1 MTSNQNTIRIVVLT
15 AVLPA
20 SVVSTLE
27 GMGGR
32 RMSVAD
38 VLGGSDMPGVQVLV
52 TDPGVGA
59 NADVLAKF
67 PDLKLVACYG
77 IGTDSIDMATVR
89 ARGIGISNTPGL
101 LTEDVADLAMALMLA
116 SARDIVPQTQYIR
129 DGRWTTIAAK
139 VPLGRSLKNKAIGI
153 VGLGN
158 IGAAIAER
166 ATAFRMRV
174 SYHGPRQK
182 PVPYTYMP
190 DLIAMAKESDFLVIA
205 SRGGDD
211 TRNIVNRDVLEAL
224 GPQGTLVNVSRG
236 SIVDEAALVEA
247 LRTGKLGFAALD
259 VFANE
264 PRVSEKLLWMPNVI
278 MTPHQG
284 SATADTRLAMALSL
298 VENVEAFFA
307 GKPLPTPVVPIAI
320 WAFEL

>member
-1 MTSNQNTIRIVVLT
+1 MTSEKKTIRIVVLT

-32 RMSVAD
+32 QMSLAD
-38 VLGGSDMPGVQVLV
+38 VAAGGEMPGVQVLV

-59 NADVLAKF
+59 NADILAKF
-67 PDLKLVACYG
+67 PNLKLVACYG
-77 IGTDSIDMATVR
+77 IGIDSIHMPTVKS
-89 ARGIGISNTPGL
+89 RGIGICNTPGL

-116 SARDIVPQTQYIR
+116 SARDIVPQTQYVR

-166 ATAFRMRV
+166 AAAFRMRV
-174 SYHGPRQK
+174 SYHGPRRK

-190 DLIAMAKESDFLVIA
+190 DLVAMAKESDFLVVA

-211 TRNIVNRDVLEAL
+211 TRKIVNRDVLEAL

-284 SATADTRLAMALSL
+284 SATAETRLAMALLL
-298 VENVEAFFA
+298 VENVNAFFK
-307 GKPLPTPVVPIAI
+307 GTPLPTPVVPIAI